1 MYDLVAKISNETT
14 TQVSEHILPLALS
27 LWQLGVLF
35 DLFKILF
42 LTG

>member
-1 MYDLVAKISNETT
+1 MYDSVAKISNET
-14 TQVSEHILPLALS
+14 TQVSEHILPIALS